1 MFDPGENPTW
11 ASGTRVDSDCQ
22 ELNDVNGTVLAVGYT
37 YGEELACC
45 KEPCEASID
54 GLPGGISDVE
64 SVDPPWRFTVGEMS
78 LESQVL
84 TCRAS
89 ALGQHCFPMEETS
102 SSQKL
107 TTMNVGTRHVFDP
120 GEEPQHIVM
129 NLTESES
136 SSIGAECWLRHLEE
150 DCCQDQQLGT
160 ATLRDGLRRQG
171 GRRCADERKPILLRR

>member
-1 MFDPGENPTW
+1 VFDPGENPTW

-89 ALGQHCFPMEETS
+89 ALGQHCFPM
-102 SSQKL
+102 
-107 TTMNVGTRHVFDP
+107 
-120 GEEPQHIVM
+120 
-129 NLTESES
+129 
-136 SSIGAECWLRHLEE
+136 
-150 DCCQDQQLGT
+150 
-160 ATLRDGLRRQG
+160 
-171 GRRCADERKPILLRR
+171 